1 MIQGHSAW
9 ADSVLL
15 MISIPL
21 LGWLGVILWNRVAE
35 RTGRIPHAEH
45 WVYGAGVSAGVQIL
59 AIAVFWIV
67 SGQTLHD
74 VFFSSPS

>member
-1 MIQGHSAW
+1 MFEPHSSW

-59 AIAVFWIV
+59 AIAVFWSV
-67 SGQTLHD
+67 SGHTLND
-74 VFFSSPS
+74 LLFGTAG